1 MENQFDKKLFS
12 AFKNRLKAHNEPYE
26 AGAWESFLDGK
37 KKRRRAVVFWYAAA
51 VILLLLVSTFIRIN
65 VPFQTGGTPEKQQP
79 TTYQIEG
86 ESLLITDS
94 IESSLPYPPSGLFPE
109 KQPRAHKKPTPG
121 QQPAHLYSSSADS
134 VVKIQEQTYAV
145 KEPVSKKNPLDFNG
159 NSIPATP
166 QINKA
171 PETTTNNPPAADG
184 AGNGNNAPLTIAGN
198 NQPSSVESERSL
210 PHKEA
215 QLPDTERNQTII
227 AEKDPSIIPEKD
239 LSVIKREKR
248 SGANEK
254 VQPLVTGNNRLGAD
268 STGLAPGTGQTPDLA
283 TAQPA
288 EQTEQGPVTDSTQR
302 QGNQNNLIAGG
313 GYANEK
319 DSVAREGIGLINEAL
334 KYENTKKRKAKQ
346 PLLALGFGLASGYG
360 ETEEAAN
367 GINGLI
373 REAGVIANLKFSRR
387 FTLASGLFFASQTI
401 ESEED
406 LPLELAGALSST
418 RSATTTLANL
428 NMPINLKYTLPNRK
442 ENLFIAAGIAN
453 FVRFGAESETVRTT
467 DREITVIRELNGI
480 EMLTTEI
487 ETVTSQ
493 STNEDN
499 RTTFIPAGMINISA
513 GLSNRLSDQLQLEVS
528 PYYKYPLRDWPG
540 QDARFGIIG
549 LDLRLLFQKK
559 KQP

>member
-26 AGAWESFLDGK
+26 AGAWESFLEG
-37 KKRRRAVVFWYAAA
+37 KKRRRRTVVFWYAAA

-65 VPFQTGGTPEKQQP
+65 DPFQTGGTPEKQQP
-79 TTYQIEG
+79 TTYQIED

-94 IESSLPYPPSGLFPE
+94 IVSSLPSPPSGLFPE
-109 KQPRAHKKPTPG
+109 KQPRAHRKPTPG

-145 KEPVSKKNPLDFNG
+145 KGPVSKKNPLDFNG
-159 NSIPATP
+159 NSIPAAP
-166 QINKA
+166 QIDKA

-184 AGNGNNAPLTIAGN
+184 AGNGNNAPLTIA
-198 NQPSSVESERSL
+198 
-210 PHKEA
+210 
-215 QLPDTERNQTII
+215 
-227 AEKDPSIIPEKD
+227 EKDPSIIPEKD
-239 LSVIKREKR
+239 LSGIKREKR

-254 VQPLVTGNNRLGAD
+254 VQTLVTGNNRLGAD

-288 EQTEQGPVTDSTQR
+288 KQTEQGPVTDSTQR

-373 REAGVIANLKFSRR
+373 REAGVIADLKFSRR

-406 LPLELAGALSST
+406 LPLELAGELSST

-453 FVRFGAESETVRTT
+453 FVRFGAKSETVRTT
-467 DREITVIRELNGI
+467 DREITVIRELNGM

>member
-1 MENQFDKKLFS
+1 MENQFDRKFFS
-12 AFKNRLKAHNEPYE
+12 AFKSRLKAHNEPYE
-26 AGAWESFLDGK
+26 AGAWESFLEGRRR
-37 KKRRRAVVFWYAAA
+37 RRRALVFWYAAA
-51 VILLLLVSTFIRIN
+51 VILLLLVSTFILIN
-65 VPFQTGGTPEKQQP
+65 GPFQTGGIPEKEQA
-79 TTYQIEG
+79 TKYQIED
-86 ESLLITDS
+86 ES
-94 IESSLPYPPSGLFPE
+94 LFPE
-109 KQPRAHKKPTPG
+109 KQPRANKKPTPG
-121 QQPAHLYSSSADS
+121 QKLKPAHLYSSPADS
-134 VVKIQEQTYAV
+134 VVKIQDHTYAV

-159 NSIPATP
+159 NSIPAAP
-166 QINKA
+166 QIDKT
-171 PETTTNNPPAADG
+171 PEKTTNNPPAANG
-184 AGNGNNAPLTIAGN
+184 SGSGNNAPLTIAGN
-198 NQPSSVESERSL
+198 NRPSSAKNERPL
-210 PHKEA
+210 PHEEA
-215 QLPDTERNQTII
+215 QLPDIERNQTII

-239 LSVIKREKR
+239 LSGIKREKR

-254 VQPLVTGNNRLGAD
+254 VQPLFTGNNRSGAD
-268 STGLAPGTGQTPDLA
+268 STGLVPGTGQTPDLA

-288 EQTEQGPVTDSTQR
+288 EQTEQEPATDSTQQ

-313 GYANEK
+313 DYANK
-319 DSVAREGIGLINEAL
+319 NDSLAKEGIGLMNKAMEY
-334 KYENTKKRKAKQ
+334 KNTKKRKAKP

-373 REAGVIANLKFSRR
+373 QEAGVIADLKFSRR

-406 LPLELAGALSST
+406 LPLELSGELSST

-453 FVRFGAESETVRTT
+453 FVRFGTESETVRTT
-467 DREITVIRELNGI
+467 EREITVIRELNGI

-487 ETVTSQ
+487 ETITSE

-499 RTTFIPAGMINISA
+499 RTTFIPAGMLNISA
-513 GLSNRLSDQLQLEVS
+513 GMSNQLSDRLQLEVS